1 MLDPAF
7 GVRIVFAPQSDE
19 LVQMMRPQY
28 GPVSGQVIE
37 VVHDDRD
44 EQVDDQERAEHVER
58 NEIRKRDIGTATVVV
73 GLFGLAI
80 AKHLVWSVGAR
91 HHDVLP
97 RFACGPNAE
106 FELRTE
112 GEAQKRGGVSSRIS

>member
-19 LVQMMRPQY
+19 LVQMMRSQY

-37 VVHDDRD
+37 VVHDDRN
-44 EQVDDQERAEHVER
+44 EQVDDQERAQHVER
-58 NEIRKRDIGTATVVV
+58 NEIRERDIGTAAVVV
-73 GLFGLAI
+73 RFFRFAI
-80 AKHLVWSVGAR
+80 AKHLVRSVGAR

-97 RFACGPNAE
+97 RFACGPNAG
-106 FELRTE
+106 F
-112 GEAQKRGGVSSRIS
+112 